1 VSSLPLQ
8 GNILPL
14 GGAGR
19 IIAEMCYPPEVTK
32 SLKKQGTE
40 AVLETIDD
48 PRWQHM
54 IGTVTLHRK
63 DPDAFMP
70 LKHLFSW
77 LLGIEAEGRG
87 ARQ

>member
-1 VSSLPLQ
+1 ME
-8 GNILPL
+8 
-14 GGAGR
+14 A
-19 IIAEMCYPPEVTK
+19 
-32 SLKKQGTE
+32 LKKQGTE